1 MRYSRVLLSASFFLF
16 VFSLST
22 PSIQG
27 EVVKV
32 TSNPSEAKVEIDGV
46 AVGMTPYAT
55 RQRKS

>member
-16 VFSLST
+16 VFS